1 MAAPHSNLASRAM
14 RARSPDEAW
23 MIAHSPEGK
32 SASPAASRPPY
43 LKLPSFCMSIRV
55 CTWRTCSGLLIL
67 VASGTLWIALNC
79 SNCAHVG
86 HAVVKPHGLALAARI
101 FWAAAR
107 RSVQV
112 WGGLLGSSPA
122 FLKASLL

>member
-1 MAAPHSNLASRAM
+1 
-14 RARSPDEAW
+14 
-23 MIAHSPEGK
+23 
-32 SASPAASRPPY
+32 
-43 LKLPSFCMSIRV
+43 
-55 CTWRTCSGLLIL
+55 

-112 WGGLLGSSPA
+112 
-122 FLKASLL
+122 

>member
-1 MAAPHSNLASRAM
+1 M
-14 RARSPDEAW
+14 RARRRDEGG
-23 MIAHSPEGK
+23 MLAHPREGK
-32 SASPAASRPPY
+32 GGPAAGSRPPY
-43 LKLPSFCMSIRV
+43 LKLPSFCMSIRF
-55 CTWRTCSGLLIL
+55 CTWRTCSGLLILSSVSRPPRPLAL

>member
-1 MAAPHSNLASRAM
+1 
-14 RARSPDEAW
+14 

-32 SASPAASRPPY
+32 SASAAASRPPY
-43 LKLPSFCMSIRV
+43 LKLPSFCMSISI
-55 CTWRTCSGLLIL
+55 CTWRTCSGLLILSSASSPSRPLAL

-86 HAVVKPHGLALAARI
+86 HAVVKPHGVALAARI

-112 WGGLLGSSPA
+112 WGGLFGSSPA